1 MQSLAQTSTLSH
13 ISELVYAF
21 APFHLRM
28 ETDTASET
36 LCSFHNKRHLA
47 SYNGSNTKNQLC
59 FCGIE
64 THDKVGEQRRTKEIN
79 QSIPHVVHGG

>member
-1 MQSLAQTSTLSH
+1 MQSLAQTLTLSNR
-13 ISELVYAF
+13 SELVHAF
-21 APFHLRM
+21 APFHLRI
-28 ETDTASET
+28 ETDTVSET
-36 LCSFHNKRHLA
+36 LCSFHSKRHLA

-64 THDKVGEQRRTKEIN
+64 THKVGEHRRTKEIN